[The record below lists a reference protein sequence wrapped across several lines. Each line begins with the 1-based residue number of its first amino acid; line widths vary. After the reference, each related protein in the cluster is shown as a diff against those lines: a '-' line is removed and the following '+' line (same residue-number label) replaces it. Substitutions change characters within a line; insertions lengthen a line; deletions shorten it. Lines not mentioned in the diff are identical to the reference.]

1 MIIWITNVQGQ
12 ILLNDDCFCK
22 WLINEVKLKSLA
34 VTETSFGE
42 NILLLQKI
50 IALFL
55 EFDEF
60 PRVEIYKMKK
70 KITLINIY
78 EEKIKVKTAILKKIL
93 HPKCKSWISVL

>member
-70 KITLINIY
+70 KNYTYKHLWRENKG
-78 EEKIKVKTAILKKIL
+78 ENCLLK
-93 HPKCKSWISVL
+93 